1 MYWLETLNNMGW
13 YFCGVLPL
21 FLRFK
26 AAIAHQGSHAASLL
40 ARLIEQT
47 CQYLKKIR
55 LVWKLLKPW
64 VSNQRFVPL
73 LYRMWWCH
81 VRKYLAM
88 QKFASFETARS
99 VGPVSRVIGKRGS
112 GTLNTADKTDI
123 YSFIVSPGDAVR
135 ASSDFTLTGGRVK
148 ISFFFSNPQTGQV
161 ESAAGLNPNL
171 KTRVARAGKSSQPFN
186 LNSDDT
192 SQLPGPVTFFLRL
205 DRSGSGNVKYQFNFK
220 RAAAAPTPTPTP
232 TPTAA
237 ARSLM
242 Q

>member
-1 MYWLETLNNMGW
+1 M
-13 YFCGVLPL
+13 
-21 FLRFK
+21 
-26 AAIAHQGSHAASLL
+26 
-40 ARLIEQT
+40 
-47 CQYLKKIR
+47 KK
-55 LVWKLLKPW
+55 
-64 VSNQRFVPL
+64 FE
-73 LYRMWWCH
+73 
-81 VRKYLAM
+81 
-88 QKFASFETARS
+88 SFEKAKS
-99 VGPVSRVIGKRGS
+99 VGPISRVIGKRGS
-112 GTLNTADKTDI
+112 GTLNTADRTDI

-171 KTRVARAGKSSQPFN
+171 KTRVARAGKSSQPFD
-186 LNSDDT
+186 LTSSVT

-205 DRSGSGNVKYQFNFK
+205 DRSGPGNVKYQFNFK
-220 RAAAAPTPTPTP
+220 RAAAAPTPTA